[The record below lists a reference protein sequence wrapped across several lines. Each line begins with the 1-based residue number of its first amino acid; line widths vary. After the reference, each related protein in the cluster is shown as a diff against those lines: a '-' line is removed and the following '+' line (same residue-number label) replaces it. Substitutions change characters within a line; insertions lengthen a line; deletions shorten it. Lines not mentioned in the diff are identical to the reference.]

1 MMRNGIKIVCCVLSF
16 FIFTNCV
23 NAISLKDYRIQYEKD
38 LAKYNSSNNKQNEA
52 KNKIKDLQND
62 IGNVS
67 NNIDKYQK
75 EIDESKD
82 KIEQLN
88 KEIKEKKKEID
99 NLLSF
104 MQVSDGDNVYLE
116 YIFGASSFTDFI
128 YRSAIVEQL
137 TKYNDELVDDMHK
150 KIEENKEL
158 QKKLA
163 QQIEDSEKEM
173 DKLNSLLNSANVSL
187 SELIDAHEDIE
198 EDMDASKKQYEY
210 FKKEFKNNGCSE
222 DTDINVCLKVPTST
236 GFIRPLVKATVTSEF
251 GMRYH
256 PTQHVWKLHSGMDLG
271 VPTGTNVYPAANGV
285 VTKIARVKYPEKKNS
300 SCGGNKIYVKHMV
313 NGKEYV
319 TIYMHVHTIKVDLG
333 DYVTVNTVIAGSG
346 GGESYD
352 YCTTG
357 PHLHFSIMKGSSY
370 VNPRNYVSFP
380 AKNKR
385 FTSRY

>member
-1 MMRNGIKIVCCVLSF
+1 MMKKVSRIILCAFSF
-16 FIFTNCV
+16 FMLV
-23 NAISLKDYRIQYEKD
+23 NNVAAISLKDYRIQYEKD
-38 LAKYNSSNNKQNEA
+38 LAKYNNSKNKQAEA
-52 KNKIKDLQND
+52 KSKINSLQGD
-62 IGNVS
+62 IGNVG
-67 NNIDKYQK
+67 NNIAKYQK
-75 EIDESKD
+75 DIEDSKV
-82 KIEQLN
+82 KIEELN

-104 MQVSDGDNVYLE
+104 MQISEGDNVYLE
-116 YIFGASSFTDFI
+116 YIFEATSFTDFI

-137 TKYNDELVDDMHK
+137 TKYNDELIDDMYK
-150 KIEENKEL
+150 KIEENKQL

-163 QQIEDSEKEM
+163 KQIEDSEKEM
-173 DKLNSLLNSANVSL
+173 DKLNNLLNSANVSL
-187 SELIDAHEDIE
+187 NQLVDEHEDIE

-222 DTDINVCLKVPTST
+222 NTDINVCLKVPSST

-256 PTQHVWKLHSGMDLG
+256 PTRHIWTLHSGIDLG
-271 VPTGTNVYPAANGV
+271 VPIGTNVYPAANGV
-285 VTKIARVKYPEKKNS
+285 VTKIARVKNPNKANS
-300 SCGGNKIYVKHMV
+300 SCGGNKIYVKHLV
-313 NGKEYV
+313 NGKEFV
-319 TIYMHVHTIKVDLG
+319 TVYMHVHTIKVNLG

-357 PHLHFSIMKGSSY
+357 PHLHFSIMKGKSY
-370 VNPRNYVSFP
+370 LQPRNYVSFP
-380 AKNKR
+380 AKGKK

>member
-1 MMRNGIKIVCCVLSF
+1 MMKKVSRIILCAFSF
-16 FIFTNCV
+16 FMLV
-23 NAISLKDYRIQYEKD
+23 NNVAAISLKDYRIQYEKD
-38 LAKYNSSNNKQNEA
+38 LAKYNNSKNKQAEA
-52 KNKIKDLQND
+52 KSKINSLQGD
-62 IGNVS
+62 IGNVG
-67 NNIDKYQK
+67 NNIAKYQK
-75 EIDESKD
+75 DIEDSKV
-82 KIEQLN
+82 KIEELN

-104 MQVSDGDNVYLE
+104 MQISEGDNVYLE
-116 YIFGASSFTDFI
+116 YIFEATSFTDFI

-137 TKYNDELVDDMHK
+137 TKYNDELIDDMYK
-150 KIEENKEL
+150 KIEENKQL

-163 QQIEDSEKEM
+163 KQIEDSEKEM
-173 DKLNSLLNSANVSL
+173 DKLNNLLNSANVSL
-187 SELIDAHEDIE
+187 NQLVDEHVDIE

-222 DTDINVCLKVPTST
+222 NTDINVCLKVPSST

-256 PTQHVWKLHSGMDLG
+256 PTRHIWTLHSGIDLG
-271 VPTGTNVYPAANGV
+271 VPIGTNVYPAANGV
-285 VTKIARVKYPEKKNS
+285 VTKIARVKNPNKANS
-300 SCGGNKIYVKHMV
+300 SCGGNKIYVKHLV
-313 NGKEYV
+313 NGKEFV
-319 TIYMHVHTIKVDLG
+319 TVYMHVHTIKVSLG

-357 PHLHFSIMKGSSY
+357 PHLHFSIMKGKSY
-370 VNPRNYVSFP
+370 LQPRNYVSFP
-380 AKNKR
+380 AKGKK

>member
-236 GFIRPLVKATVTSEF
+236 GFIRPLFKATVTSEF

-300 SCGGNKIYVKHMV
+300 SCGGNKIYIKHMV

>member
-1 MMRNGIKIVCCVLSF
+1 MMKKVSRIILCAFSF
-16 FIFTNCV
+16 FVFV
-23 NAISLKDYRIQYEKD
+23 NNVAAISLKDYRIQYEKD
-38 LAKYNSSNNKQNEA
+38 LAKYNNSKNKQAEA
-52 KNKIKDLQND
+52 KSKINSLQGD
-62 IGNVS
+62 IGNVG
-67 NNIDKYQK
+67 NNIAKYQK
-75 EIDESKD
+75 DIEDSKA
-82 KIEQLN
+82 KIEELN

-104 MQVSDGDNVYLE
+104 MQISEGDNVYLE
-116 YIFGASSFTDFI
+116 YIFEATSFTDFI

-137 TKYNDELVDDMHK
+137 TKYNDELVDDMYK
-150 KIEENKEL
+150 KIEENKQL

-163 QQIEDSEKEM
+163 KQIEDSEKEM
-173 DKLNSLLNSANVSL
+173 DKLNNLLNSANVSL
-187 SELIDAHEDIE
+187 NQLVDEHEDIE

-222 DTDINVCLKVPTST
+222 NTDINVCLKVPSST

-256 PTQHVWKLHSGMDLG
+256 PTRHIWTLHSGIDLG
-271 VPTGTNVYPAANGV
+271 VPIGTNVYPAANGV
-285 VTKIARVKYPEKKNS
+285 VTKIARVKNPNIAGS
-300 SCGGNKIYVKHMV
+300 SCGGNKIYVKHLV
-313 NGKEYV
+313 NGKEFV
-319 TIYMHVHTIKVDLG
+319 TVYMHVHTIKVSLG

-357 PHLHFSIMKGSSY
+357 PHLHFSIMKGKSY
-370 VNPRNYVSFP
+370 LQPRNYVSFP
-380 AKNKR
+380 AKGKR

>member
-1 MMRNGIKIVCCVLSF
+1 MMKKVSRIIICAFSF
-16 FIFTNCV
+16 FMLV
-23 NAISLKDYRIQYEKD
+23 NNVAAISLKDYRIQYEKD
-38 LAKYNSSNNKQNEA
+38 LAKYNNSKNKQAEA
-52 KNKIKDLQND
+52 KSKINSLQGD
-62 IGNVS
+62 IGNVG
-67 NNIDKYQK
+67 NNIAKYQK
-75 EIDESKD
+75 DIEDSKA
-82 KIEQLN
+82 KIEELN

-104 MQVSDGDNVYLE
+104 MQISEGDNVYLE
-116 YIFGASSFTDFI
+116 YIFEATSFTDFI

-137 TKYNDELVDDMHK
+137 TKYNDELVDDMYK
-150 KIEENKEL
+150 KIEENKQL

-163 QQIEDSEKEM
+163 KQIEDSEKEM
-173 DKLNSLLNSANVSL
+173 DKLNNLLNSANVSL
-187 SELIDAHEDIE
+187 NQLVDEHEDIE

-222 DTDINVCLKVPTST
+222 DTDINVCLKVPSST

-256 PTQHVWKLHSGMDLG
+256 PTRHIWTLHSGIDLG
-271 VPTGTNVYPAANGV
+271 VPIGTNVYPAANGV
-285 VTKIARVKYPEKKNS
+285 VTKIARVKNPNIAGS
-300 SCGGNKIYVKHMV
+300 SCGGNKIYVKHLV
-313 NGKEYV
+313 NGKEFV
-319 TIYMHVHTIKVDLG
+319 TVYMHVHTIKVNLG

-357 PHLHFSIMKGSSY
+357 PHLHFSIMKGKSY
-370 VNPRNYVSFP
+370 LQPRNYVSFP
-380 AKNKR
+380 AKGKR

>member
-1 MMRNGIKIVCCVLSF
+1 MMKKVSRIILCAFSF
-16 FIFTNCV
+16 FMLV
-23 NAISLKDYRIQYEKD
+23 NNVAAISLKDYRIQYEKD
-38 LAKYNSSNNKQNEA
+38 LAKYNNSKNKQAEA
-52 KNKIKDLQND
+52 KSKINSLQGD
-62 IGNVS
+62 IGNVG
-67 NNIDKYQK
+67 NNIAKYQK
-75 EIDESKD
+75 DIEDSKA
-82 KIEQLN
+82 KIEELN

-104 MQVSDGDNVYLE
+104 MQISEGDNVYLE
-116 YIFGASSFTDFI
+116 YIFEATSFTDFI

-137 TKYNDELVDDMHK
+137 TKYNDELVDDMYK
-150 KIEENKEL
+150 KIEENKQL

-163 QQIEDSEKEM
+163 KQIEDSEKEM
-173 DKLNSLLNSANVSL
+173 DKLNNLLNSANVSL
-187 SELIDAHEDIE
+187 NQLVDEHEDIE

-222 DTDINVCLKVPTST
+222 NTDINVCLKVPSST

-256 PTQHVWKLHSGMDLG
+256 PTKHIWTLHSGIDLG
-271 VPTGTNVYPAANGV
+271 VPIGTNVYPAANGV
-285 VTKIARVKYPEKKNS
+285 VTKIARVKNPNIAGS
-300 SCGGNKIYVKHMV
+300 SCGGNKIYVKHLV
-313 NGKEYV
+313 NGKEFV
-319 TIYMHVHTIKVDLG
+319 TVYMHVHTIKVSLG

-357 PHLHFSIMKGSSY
+357 PHLHFSIMKGKSY
-370 VNPRNYVSFP
+370 LQPRNYVSFP
-380 AKNKR
+380 AKGKK

>member
-1 MMRNGIKIVCCVLSF
+1 MMKKVSRIILCAFSF
-16 FIFTNCV
+16 FMLV
-23 NAISLKDYRIQYEKD
+23 NNVAAISLKDYRIQYEKD
-38 LAKYNSSNNKQNEA
+38 LAKYNNSKNKQAEA
-52 KNKIKDLQND
+52 KSKINSLQGD
-62 IGNVS
+62 IGNVG
-67 NNIDKYQK
+67 NNIAKYQK
-75 EIDESKD
+75 DIEDSKV
-82 KIEQLN
+82 KIEELN

-104 MQVSDGDNVYLE
+104 MQISEGDNVYLE
-116 YIFGASSFTDFI
+116 YIFEATSFTDFI

-137 TKYNDELVDDMHK
+137 TKYNDELIDDMYK
-150 KIEENKEL
+150 KIEENKQL

-163 QQIEDSEKEM
+163 KQIEDSEKEM
-173 DKLNSLLNSANVSL
+173 DKLNNLLNSANVSL
-187 SELIDAHEDIE
+187 NQLVDEHVDIE

-222 DTDINVCLKVPTST
+222 NTDINVCLKVPSST

-256 PTQHVWKLHSGMDLG
+256 PTRHIWTLHSGIDLG
-271 VPTGTNVYPAANGV
+271 VPIGTNVYPAANGV
-285 VTKIARVKYPEKKNS
+285 VTKIARVKNPNKANS
-300 SCGGNKIYVKHMV
+300 SCGGNKIYVKHLV
-313 NGKEYV
+313 NGKEFV
-319 TIYMHVHTIKVDLG
+319 TVYMHVHTIKVNLG

-357 PHLHFSIMKGSSY
+357 PHLHFSIMKGKSY
-370 VNPRNYVSFP
+370 LQPRNYVSFP
-380 AKNKR
+380 AKGKK

>member
-16 FIFTNCV
+16 FIFTNCI

-38 LAKYNSSNNKQNEA
+38 LAKYNSSNNKQNEV
-52 KNKIKDLQND
+52 KNKINGLQND

-88 KEIKEKKKEID
+88 KEIEVKKKEIN

-222 DTDINVCLKVPTST
+222 NTDINVCLKVPTST

-256 PTQHVWKLHSGMDLG
+256 PTQKVWKLHSGIDLG
-271 VPTGTNVYPAANGV
+271 VPMGTNVYPAANGV
-285 VTKIARVKYPEKKNS
+285 VTKIARVKYPEKKDS
-300 SCGGNKIYVKHMV
+300 SCGGNKIYIKHMV

>member
-1 MMRNGIKIVCCVLSF
+1 MMKKVGRIILCAFSF
-16 FIFTNCV
+16 FMLV
-23 NAISLKDYRIQYEKD
+23 NNVAAISLKDYRIQYEKD
-38 LAKYNSSNNKQNEA
+38 LAKYNNSKNKQAEA
-52 KNKIKDLQND
+52 KSKINSLQGD
-62 IGNVS
+62 IGNVG
-67 NNIDKYQK
+67 NNIAKYQK
-75 EIDESKD
+75 DIEDSKA
-82 KIEQLN
+82 KIEELN

-104 MQVSDGDNVYLE
+104 MQISEGDNVYLE
-116 YIFGASSFTDFI
+116 YIFEATSFTDFI

-137 TKYNDELVDDMHK
+137 TKYNDELVDDMYK
-150 KIEENKEL
+150 KIEENKQL

-163 QQIEDSEKEM
+163 KQIEDSEKEM
-173 DKLNSLLNSANVSL
+173 DKLNNLLNSANVSL
-187 SELIDAHEDIE
+187 NQLVDEHEDIE

-222 DTDINVCLKVPTST
+222 NTDINVCLKVPSST

-256 PTQHVWKLHSGMDLG
+256 PTKHIWTLHSGIDLG
-271 VPTGTNVYPAANGV
+271 VPIGTNVYPAANGV
-285 VTKIARVKYPEKKNS
+285 VTKIARVKNPNIAGS
-300 SCGGNKIYVKHMV
+300 SCGGNKIYVKHLV
-313 NGKEYV
+313 NGKEFV
-319 TIYMHVHTIKVDLG
+319 TVYMHVHTIKVNLG

-357 PHLHFSIMKGSSY
+357 PHLHFSIMKGKSY
-370 VNPRNYVSFP
+370 LQPRNYVSFP
-380 AKNKR
+380 AKGKK

>member
-88 KEIKEKKKEID
+88 KEIEVKKKEID

-236 GFIRPLVKATVTSEF
+236 GFIRPLFKATVTSEF

-300 SCGGNKIYVKHMV
+300 SCGGNKIYIKHMV

>member
-1 MMRNGIKIVCCVLSF
+1 MMKKVSKIILCAFSLF
-16 FIFTNCV
+16 MFV
-23 NAISLKDYRIQYEKD
+23 NNVAAISLKDYRIQYEKD
-38 LAKYNSSNNKQNEA
+38 LAKYNNSKNKQAEA
-52 KNKIKDLQND
+52 KSKINSLQGD
-62 IGNVS
+62 IGNVG
-67 NNIDKYQK
+67 NNIAKYQK
-75 EIDESKD
+75 DIEDSKA
-82 KIEQLN
+82 KIEELN

-104 MQVSDGDNVYLE
+104 MQISEGDNVYLE
-116 YIFGASSFTDFI
+116 YIFEATSFTDFI

-137 TKYNDELVDDMHK
+137 TKYNDELVDDMYK
-150 KIEENKEL
+150 KIEENKQL

-163 QQIEDSEKEM
+163 KQIEDSEKEM
-173 DKLNSLLNSANVSL
+173 DKLNNLLNSANVSL
-187 SELIDAHEDIE
+187 NQLVDEHEDIE

-222 DTDINVCLKVPTST
+222 DTDINVCLKVPSST

-256 PTQHVWKLHSGMDLG
+256 PTRHIWTLHSGIDLG
-271 VPTGTNVYPAANGV
+271 VPIGTNVYPAANGV
-285 VTKIARVKYPEKKNS
+285 VTKIARVKNPNIAGS
-300 SCGGNKIYVKHMV
+300 SCGGNKIYVKHLV
-313 NGKEYV
+313 NGKEFV
-319 TIYMHVHTIKVDLG
+319 TVYMHVHTIKVNLG

-357 PHLHFSIMKGSSY
+357 PHLHFSIMKGKSY
-370 VNPRNYVSFP
+370 LQPRNYVSFP
-380 AKNKR
+380 AKGKR

>member
-1 MMRNGIKIVCCVLSF
+1 MMKKVSRIILCAFSF
-16 FIFTNCV
+16 FMLV
-23 NAISLKDYRIQYEKD
+23 NNVAAISLKDYRIQYEKD
-38 LAKYNSSNNKQNEA
+38 LAKYNNSKNKQAEA
-52 KNKIKDLQND
+52 KSKINSLQGD
-62 IGNVS
+62 IGNVG
-67 NNIDKYQK
+67 NNIAKYQK
-75 EIDESKD
+75 DIEDSKA
-82 KIEQLN
+82 KIEELN

-104 MQVSDGDNVYLE
+104 MQISEGDNVYLE
-116 YIFGASSFTDFI
+116 YIFEATSFTDFI

-137 TKYNDELVDDMHK
+137 TKYNDELIDDMYK
-150 KIEENKEL
+150 KIEENKQL

-163 QQIEDSEKEM
+163 KQIEDSEKEM
-173 DKLNSLLNSANVSL
+173 DKLNNLLNSANVSL
-187 SELIDAHEDIE
+187 NQLVDEHVDIE

-222 DTDINVCLKVPTST
+222 NTDINVCLKVPSST

-256 PTQHVWKLHSGMDLG
+256 PTRHIWTLHSGIDLG
-271 VPTGTNVYPAANGV
+271 VPIGTNVYPAANGV
-285 VTKIARVKYPEKKNS
+285 VTKIARVKNPNKANS
-300 SCGGNKIYVKHMV
+300 SCGGNKIYVKHLV
-313 NGKEYV
+313 NGKEFV
-319 TIYMHVHTIKVDLG
+319 TVYMHVHTIKVNLG

-357 PHLHFSIMKGSSY
+357 PHLHFSIMKGKSY
-370 VNPRNYVSFP
+370 LQPRNYVSFP
-380 AKNKR
+380 AKGKK

>member
-1 MMRNGIKIVCCVLSF
+1 MMKKVSRIIICAFSF
-16 FIFTNCV
+16 FMLV
-23 NAISLKDYRIQYEKD
+23 NNVAAISLKDYRIQYEKD
-38 LAKYNSSNNKQNEA
+38 LAKYNNSKNKQAEA
-52 KNKIKDLQND
+52 KSKINSLQGD
-62 IGNVS
+62 IGNVG
-67 NNIDKYQK
+67 NNIAKYQK
-75 EIDESKD
+75 DIEDSKA
-82 KIEQLN
+82 KIEELN

-104 MQVSDGDNVYLE
+104 MQISEGDNVYLE
-116 YIFGASSFTDFI
+116 YIFEATSFTDFI

-137 TKYNDELVDDMHK
+137 TKYNDELVDDMYK
-150 KIEENKEL
+150 KIEENKQL

-163 QQIEDSEKEM
+163 KQIEDSEKEM
-173 DKLNSLLNSANVSL
+173 DKLNNLLNSANVSL
-187 SELIDAHEDIE
+187 NQLVDEHEDIE

-222 DTDINVCLKVPTST
+222 DTDINVCLKVPSST

-256 PTQHVWKLHSGMDLG
+256 PTRHIWTLHSGIDLG
-271 VPTGTNVYPAANGV
+271 VPIGTNVYPAANGV
-285 VTKIARVKYPEKKNS
+285 VTKIARVKNPNKVGS
-300 SCGGNKIYVKHMV
+300 SCGGNKIYVKHLV
-313 NGKEYV
+313 NGKEFV
-319 TIYMHVHTIKVDLG
+319 TVYMHVHTIKVNLG

-357 PHLHFSIMKGSSY
+357 PHLHFSIMKGKSY
-370 VNPRNYVSFP
+370 LQPRNYVSFP
-380 AKNKR
+380 AKGKR

>member
-16 FIFTNCV
+16 FIFTNCI

-52 KNKIKDLQND
+52 KNKINDLQND

-88 KEIKEKKKEID
+88 KEIEVKKKEIN

-198 EDMDASKKQYEY
+198 EDMEASKKQYEY

-222 DTDINVCLKVPTST
+222 NTDINVCLKVPTST

-256 PTQHVWKLHSGMDLG
+256 PTQKVWKLHSGIDLG
-271 VPTGTNVYPAANGV
+271 VPMGTNVYPAANGV
-285 VTKIARVKYPEKKNS
+285 VTKIARVKYPEKKDS
-300 SCGGNKIYVKHMV
+300 SCGGNKIYIKHMV

-370 VNPRNYVSFP
+370 VNPRNYISFP

>member
-16 FIFTNCV
+16 FIFTNCI

-38 LAKYNSSNNKQNEA
+38 LAKYNSSNNKQNEV
-52 KNKIKDLQND
+52 KNKINGLQND

-88 KEIKEKKKEID
+88 KEIEVKKKEIN

-198 EDMDASKKQYEY
+198 EDMEASKKQYEY

-256 PTQHVWKLHSGMDLG
+256 PTQKVWKLHSGIDLG
-271 VPTGTNVYPAANGV
+271 VPMGTNVYPAANGV
-285 VTKIARVKYPEKKNS
+285 VTKIARVKYPEKKDS
-300 SCGGNKIYVKHMV
+300 SCGGNKIYIKHMV

-380 AKNKR
+380 AKNKK

>member
-1 MMRNGIKIVCCVLSF
+1 MMKKVSRIILCAFSF
-16 FIFTNCV
+16 FMLV
-23 NAISLKDYRIQYEKD
+23 NNVAAISLKDYRIQYEKD
-38 LAKYNSSNNKQNEA
+38 LAKYNNSKNKQAEA
-52 KNKIKDLQND
+52 KSKINSLQGD
-62 IGNVS
+62 IGNVG
-67 NNIDKYQK
+67 NNIAKYQK
-75 EIDESKD
+75 DIEDSKV
-82 KIEQLN
+82 KIEELN

-104 MQVSDGDNVYLE
+104 MQISEGDNVYLE
-116 YIFGASSFTDFI
+116 YIFEATSFTDFI

-137 TKYNDELVDDMHK
+137 TKYNDELIDDMYK
-150 KIEENKEL
+150 KIEENKQL

-163 QQIEDSEKEM
+163 KQIEDSEKEM
-173 DKLNSLLNSANVSL
+173 DKLNNLLNSANVSL
-187 SELIDAHEDIE
+187 NQLVDEHVDIE

-222 DTDINVCLKVPTST
+222 NTDINVCLKVPSST

-256 PTQHVWKLHSGMDLG
+256 PTRHIWTLHSGIDLG
-271 VPTGTNVYPAANGV
+271 VPIGTNVYPAANGV
-285 VTKIARVKYPEKKNS
+285 VTKIARVKNPNIAGS
-300 SCGGNKIYVKHMV
+300 SCGGNKIYVKHLV
-313 NGKEYV
+313 NGKEFV
-319 TIYMHVHTIKVDLG
+319 TVYMHVHTIKVNLG

-357 PHLHFSIMKGSSY
+357 PHLHFSIMKGKSY
-370 VNPRNYVSFP
+370 LQPRNYVSFP
-380 AKNKR
+380 AKGKK

>member
-1 MMRNGIKIVCCVLSF
+1 MMKKVSRIILCAFSF
-16 FIFTNCV
+16 FMLV
-23 NAISLKDYRIQYEKD
+23 NNVAAISLKDYRIQYEKD
-38 LAKYNSSNNKQNEA
+38 LAKYNNSKNKQAEA
-52 KNKIKDLQND
+52 KSKINSLQGD
-62 IGNVS
+62 IGNVG
-67 NNIDKYQK
+67 NNIAKYQK
-75 EIDESKD
+75 DIEDSKA
-82 KIEQLN
+82 KIEELN

-104 MQVSDGDNVYLE
+104 MQISEGDNVYLE
-116 YIFGASSFTDFI
+116 YIFEATSFTDFI

-137 TKYNDELVDDMHK
+137 TKYNDELVDDMYK
-150 KIEENKEL
+150 KIEENKQL

-163 QQIEDSEKEM
+163 KQIEDSEKEM
-173 DKLNSLLNSANVSL
+173 DKLNNLLNSANVSL
-187 SELIDAHEDIE
+187 NQLVDEHEDIE

-222 DTDINVCLKVPTST
+222 NTDINVCLKVPSST

-256 PTQHVWKLHSGMDLG
+256 PTKHIWTLHSGIDLG
-271 VPTGTNVYPAANGV
+271 VPIGTNVYPAANGV
-285 VTKIARVKYPEKKNS
+285 VTKIARVKNPNIAGS
-300 SCGGNKIYVKHMV
+300 SCGGNKIYVKHLV
-313 NGKEYV
+313 NGKEFV
-319 TIYMHVHTIKVDLG
+319 TVYMHVHTIKVNLG

-357 PHLHFSIMKGSSY
+357 PHLHFSIMKGKSY
-370 VNPRNYVSFP
+370 LQPRNYVSFP
-380 AKNKR
+380 AKGKK

>member
-1 MMRNGIKIVCCVLSF
+1 MMKKVSRIILCAFSF
-16 FIFTNCV
+16 FMLV
-23 NAISLKDYRIQYEKD
+23 NNVAAISLKDYRIQYEKD
-38 LAKYNSSNNKQNEA
+38 LAKYNNSKNKQAEA
-52 KNKIKDLQND
+52 KSKINSLQGD
-62 IGNVS
+62 IGNVG
-67 NNIDKYQK
+67 NNIAKYQK
-75 EIDESKD
+75 DIEDSKA
-82 KIEQLN
+82 KIEELN

-104 MQVSDGDNVYLE
+104 MQISEGDNVYLE
-116 YIFGASSFTDFI
+116 YIFEATSFTDFI

-137 TKYNDELVDDMHK
+137 TKYNDELVDDMYK
-150 KIEENKEL
+150 KIEENKQL

-163 QQIEDSEKEM
+163 KQIEDSEKEM
-173 DKLNSLLNSANVSL
+173 DKLNNLLNSANVSL
-187 SELIDAHEDIE
+187 NQLVDEHEDIE

-222 DTDINVCLKVPTST
+222 DTDINVCLKVPSST

-256 PTQHVWKLHSGMDLG
+256 PTRHIWTLHSGIDLG
-271 VPTGTNVYPAANGV
+271 VPIGTNVYPAANGV
-285 VTKIARVKYPEKKNS
+285 VTKIARVKNPNIAGS
-300 SCGGNKIYVKHMV
+300 SCGGNKIYVKHLV
-313 NGKEYV
+313 NGKEFV
-319 TIYMHVHTIKVDLG
+319 TVYMHVHTIKVNLG

-357 PHLHFSIMKGSSY
+357 PHLHFSIMKGKSY
-370 VNPRNYVSFP
+370 LQPRNYVSFP
-380 AKNKR
+380 AKGKR

>member
-173 DKLNSLLNSANVSL
+173 DKLNILLNSANVSL

-256 PTQHVWKLHSGMDLG
+256 PTQRVWKLHSGMDLG

-285 VTKIARVKYPEKKNS
+285 VTKIARVKNPDKKNS
-300 SCGGNKIYVKHMV
+300 SCGGNKIYIKHLV

-319 TIYMHVHTIKVDLG
+319 TVYMHVHTIKVNLG
-333 DYVTVNTVIAGSG
+333 DYVNINTVIAGSG

-352 YCTTG
+352 RCTTG
-357 PHLHFSIMKGSSY
+357 PHLHFSVMKGNSY
-370 VNPRNYVSFP
+370 LEPRNYVKFP
-380 AKNKR
+380 AKGKK

>member
-16 FIFTNCV
+16 FIFTNCI

-38 LAKYNSSNNKQNEA
+38 LAKYNSSNNKQNEV
-52 KNKIKDLQND
+52 KNKINGLQND

-88 KEIKEKKKEID
+88 KEIEVKKKEIN

-198 EDMDASKKQYEY
+198 EDMEASKKQYEY

-222 DTDINVCLKVPTST
+222 NTDINVCLKVPTST

-256 PTQHVWKLHSGMDLG
+256 PTQKVWKLHSGIDLG
-271 VPTGTNVYPAANGV
+271 VPMGTNVYPAANGV
-285 VTKIARVKYPEKKNS
+285 VTKIARVKYPEKKDS
-300 SCGGNKIYVKHMV
+300 SCGGNKIYIKHMV

-380 AKNKR
+380 AKNKK